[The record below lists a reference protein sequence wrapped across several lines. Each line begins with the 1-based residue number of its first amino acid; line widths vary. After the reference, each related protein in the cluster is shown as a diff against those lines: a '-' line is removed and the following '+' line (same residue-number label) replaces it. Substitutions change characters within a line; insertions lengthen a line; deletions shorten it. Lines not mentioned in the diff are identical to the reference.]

1 MVKAGEVYENLDDAA
16 NAAAEIEDL
25 FAKPQLKAVRLG

>member
-1 MVKAGEVYENLDDAA
+1 MVKAAEVYENLDGAA

-25 FAKPQLKAVRLG
+25 FAKAQLKAVRLG